1 MTRQAWRIVKEKHAA
16 TAFDGEGAWRFGGRW
31 NSPGTRVVYTSAT
44 LSLAALEIL
53 VHLTPP
59 VTFKFVAIPVEF
71 DDSLVEAVAPASLPA
86 DWTLEPPP
94 PSTQKIGN
102 LWVKE
107 MRSVVLALP
116 SAIIP
121 GELNYVLN
129 PFHPEFRKVTVGKAE
144 PFSFDSRLLF

>member
-1 MTRQAWRIVKEKHAA
+1 MTVQAWRIVKEKHAA
-16 TAFDGEGAWRFGGRW
+16 SAFDGEGAWRFGGRW

-59 VTFKFVAIPVEF
+59 VMFKFVAIPLEF
-71 DDSLVEAVAPASLPA
+71 DDALVEAVTPASLPA

-94 PSTQKIGN
+94 PSTQKVGD

-107 MRSVVLALP
+107 GRSAVLALP

-129 PFHPEFRKVTVGKAE
+129 PAHARFRRVTIGKAV
-144 PFSFDSRLLF
+144 PFSFDPRLL